1 MTTATLPRTQIPAG
15 TWTVDPAHSRL
26 GFAVKSL
33 GFLTVRG
40 QFLEFDGTIEIAED
54 LASSHAYGTVRA
66 ASVDTGRERRDE
78 HLRSADFLDAAN
90 HPELRFRSK
99 RIEAIGDRMLRIDAE
114 LEVNGITRE
123 IELDAELLAAEGS
136 SGEERLGLE
145 VRGTLSRRDHGMRF
159 DPPLG
164 IGNVLVADTVEFE
177 LDIAAGPF
185 SPPTVS

>member
-78 HLRSADFLDAAN
+78 HLRSADFLDAATI
-90 HPELRFRSK
+90 PSCASGRS
-99 RIEAIGDRMLRIDAE
+99 
-114 LEVNGITRE
+114 
-123 IELDAELLAAEGS
+123 GS
-136 SGEERLGLE
+136 RHSATGCFGS
-145 VRGTLSRRDHGMRF
+145 TLSSR
-159 DPPLG
+159 
-164 IGNVLVADTVEFE
+164 
-177 LDIAAGPF
+177 
-185 SPPTVS
+185 

>member
-15 TWTVDPAHSRL
+15 TWTVDPVHSRL
-26 GFAVKSL
+26 GFAVNSL
-33 GFLTVRG
+33 GILTVRG
-40 QFLEFDGTIEIAED
+40 EFLEFDGTIEIAED
-54 LASSHAYGTVRA
+54 LASSHAHGTVRA
-66 ASVDTGRERRDE
+66 ASVNTGRERRDE
-78 HLRSADFLDAAN
+78 HLRSADFLDAAK

-99 RIEAIGDRMLRIDAE
+99 RIQAIGDRMLRIDAE

-123 IELDAELLAAEGS
+123 IELDAELLGT

-145 VRGTLSRRDHGMRF
+145 VRGTLSRRDYGMRF

-164 IGNVLVADTVEFE
+164 IGNVLVADTVELE

-185 SPPTVS
+185 SPRTVS